1 MAKAKEPYVSAKF
14 KVWAI
19 FTTDSGEIVFD
30 DVVAVSASF
39 ALNTIPTASLV
50 VAVGTN
56 AITNQPAT
64 IHAAQARIK
73 PRDKVVV
80 KLRVTH
86 GAGDDAKFPNGT
98 YTIFDGF
105 FVGIGYQRS
114 HNQANFV
121 INLTHWLDDLNNS
134 SAVNGNWF
142 PSVPFDYAQ
151 SAVYDK
157 IAAGGSGVGA
167 GDYNPTPTIAE
178 DFATPELVQ
187 KDLWELVIKELFL
200 RLAGFSGGLIAESS
214 RNAVTNAA
222 ALAALARM
230 PGDGI
235 AYYKKL
241 GFKLRAIG
249 GPNLADSF
257 GKYFT
262 KTIGTSFAQN
272 TFWAKLVAE
281 YAAQFFFAISPAV
294 SWALPI
300 PFCAGLRW
308 EDGGK
313 LIKADEYNYANFNAN
328 TPQLIRSVEV
338 AYAAT
343 EMHGLP
349 MPPPRDTNGDPPR
362 SFYYPCGIY
371 PTVTPDRYGR
381 KQLDR
386 GLRLFKMPPNWAE
399 NIDGSTLLALS
410 ATTDAAATTSG
421 ASDAGTGTTR
431 PGDVKSAPEAADAVM
446 PAVHLF
452 AQHWYVTE
460 VLQQRY
466 GELSGA
472 LRFDIAPGSIVKIM
486 TPARDTAL
494 NNPTADPDEEHVVA
508 SVISVSYVIN
518 AERATAGTSFS
529 IAHTKIKSELQ
540 PDSIYSVSTPPLYS
554 EAWHGGPLAVM
565 DAAPSGVGSTNVGG
579 IDTTTIV

>member
-14 KVWAI
+14 KVSAI
-19 FTTDSGEIVFD
+19 FTTDSGQIVFD
-30 DVVAVSASF
+30 DIVAVSASF

-56 AITNQPAT
+56 AITNKPAT
-64 IHAAQARIK
+64 IHEAQKRIK
-73 PRDKVVV
+73 PRDKVIV
-80 KLRVTH
+80 KLQVTH
-86 GAGDDAKFPNGT
+86 GAGDDTKFPNGT

-105 FVGIGYQRS
+105 FIGIGYQRS

-157 IAAGGSGVGA
+157 IAATGSGVGA
-167 GDYNPTPTIAE
+167 GSYNPNPTIAE
-178 DFATPELVQ
+178 DFATPEEVQ
-187 KDLWELVIKELFL
+187 KDLWERVIKKLFE
-200 RLAGFSGGLIAESS
+200 RLAGMPGGLVAESN

-222 ALAALARM
+222 ALAALERM
-230 PGDGI
+230 PGAGI

-241 GFKLRAIG
+241 AFKLSAIG

-281 YAAQFFFAISPAV
+281 YASQFFFAISPAV

-308 EDGGK
+308 ADGGK

-343 EMHGLP
+343 EMNGLP
-349 MPPPRDTNGDPPR
+349 MPPPNDKDSDPPR

-371 PTVTPDRYGR
+371 PPAKPDKYGR
-381 KQLDR
+381 KQPDR

-399 NIDGSTLLALS
+399 NIDGSTLLGLA
-410 ATTDAAATTSG
+410 ATTDSVATTG
-421 ASDAGTGTTR
+421 GTDTTGTNR
-431 PGDVKSAPEAADAVM
+431 PGGVKSAPAAADEVIKS
-446 PAVHLF
+446 VHLF

-486 TPARDTAL
+486 TPARDSAL

-518 AERATAGTSFS
+518 AERATAGTSFA
-529 IAHTKIKSELQ
+529 IAHTKIKSELL

-565 DAAPSGVGSTNVGG
+565 DTAPAGVGDIS
-579 IDTTTIV
+579 IPDSTTIV

>member
-1 MAKAKEPYVSAKF
+1 MAEEPYVSAKF

-19 FTTDSGEIVFD
+19 VTTDDGPIVFN

-56 AITNQPAT
+56 AITNEPAT
-64 IHAAQARIK
+64 IHKAQSRIK
-73 PRDKVVV
+73 PRDKVIV

-86 GAGDDAKFPNGT
+86 GAGDDTKFPSGT

-114 HNQANFV
+114 QNQANFV
-121 INLTHWLDDLNNS
+121 LNLTHWLDDLNNS

-157 IAAGGSGVGA
+157 ISTADA
-167 GDYNPTPTIAE
+167 YNPNPTVAS
-178 DFATPELVQ
+178 DFATPEFVQ
-187 KDLWELVIKELFL
+187 QDLWELVIKKLFL
-200 RLAGFSGGLIAESS
+200 KLAGFPGGLVAESS
-214 RNAVTNAA
+214 RTAASNAA
-222 ALAALARM
+222 ALAALDRM
-230 PGDGI
+230 PGAGI
-235 AYYKKL
+235 SYYKKL
-241 GFKLRAIG
+241 AFKIREIG
-249 GPNLADSF
+249 GQNLADSF

-281 YAAQFFFAISPAV
+281 YAAQFFFSISPAV
-294 SWALPI
+294 NWAMPI

-308 EDGGK
+308 IDGGK
-313 LIKADEYNYANFNAN
+313 TIKADEYNYANFNAN
-328 TPQLIRSVEV
+328 TPQLIRSVEI

-343 EMHGLP
+343 EMNGLP
-349 MPPPRDTNGDPPR
+349 MPPPNDTDGDPPR
-362 SFYYPCGIY
+362 SFYHPCGIY
-371 PTVTPDRYGR
+371 PPTKADARGR
-381 KQLDR
+381 KQPDR

-399 NIDGSTLLALS
+399 NIDGSSLAALAGTNDAAS
-410 ATTDAAATTSG
+410 TTDSAD
-421 ASDAGTGTTR
+421 DAGKRR
-431 PGDVKSAPEAADAVM
+431 PDGVKSAPEAADAVL

-472 LRFDIAPGSIVKIM
+472 LRFDIAPGSIVKIE
-486 TPARDTAL
+486 TPARDKAL
-494 NNPTADPDEEHVVA
+494 NNTPDNPAEYVVA

-529 IAHTKIKSELQ
+529 IAHTKIESELA
-540 PDSIYSVSTPPLYS
+540 PSSIYAVDTPPLYK
-554 EAWHGGPLAVM
+554 EAWHGCPLAVM
-565 DAAPSGVGSTNVGG
+565 DGLPGSEAPTGVGDRSVS
-579 IDTTTIV
+579 IPDATTIV

>member
-1 MAKAKEPYVSAKF
+1 MSEEPYVSAKF

-19 FTTDSGEIVFD
+19 VTTDSGNITFD
-30 DVVAVSASF
+30 DVVSVSASF
-39 ALNTIPTASLV
+39 ALNTIPTAALV

-56 AITNQPAT
+56 AITNEPAT
-64 IHAAQARIK
+64 IHAAQSRIK
-73 PRDKVVV
+73 PRDRVIV

-86 GAGDDAKFPNGT
+86 GAGDDTKFPDGT

-114 HNQANFV
+114 QNHANFV
-121 INLTHWLDDLNNS
+121 LNLTHWIDDLNNS

-157 IAAGGSGVGA
+157 IGA
-167 GDYNPTPTIAE
+167 VEAYEPTPTVADE
-178 DFATPELVQ
+178 FATPAFVQ
-187 KDLWELVIKELFL
+187 EDLWELVIKKLFVT
-200 RLAGFSGGLIAESS
+200 LAGYPGGLVAESGTH
-214 RNAVTNAA
+214 VGTNDA
-222 ALAALARM
+222 ALAALDRM
-230 PGDGI
+230 PGAGV

-241 GFKLRAIG
+241 GFKIEEIG
-249 GPNLADSF
+249 GTNLADSF
-257 GKYFT
+257 GEYFT

-281 YAAQFFFAISPAV
+281 YAAQFFFSISPAV
-294 SWALPI
+294 DWAMPI

-308 EDGGK
+308 FDGGK

-328 TPQLIRSVEV
+328 TPQLIRSVEI

-343 EMHGLP
+343 EMNGLP
-349 MPPPRDTNGDPPR
+349 MPDPDYAPGEPPR
-362 SFYYPCGIY
+362 SYYHPCGVY
-371 PTVTPDRYGR
+371 PPAVADALGR
-381 KQLDR
+381 KQLDN
-386 GLRLFKMPPNWAE
+386 GLRLFKMPPNWAN
-399 NIDGSTLLALS
+399 NIEGSVLTALAGTNDAAS
-410 ATTDAAATTSG
+410 TTDPADGAGSGRPATVNSPT
-421 ASDAGTGTTR
+421 A
-431 PGDVKSAPEAADAVM
+431 AADAIITS
-446 PAVHLF
+446 VHLF

-486 TPARDTAL
+486 TPARDTTL
-494 NNPTADPDEEHVVA
+494 NVTPENPAEYVVA
-508 SVISVSYVIN
+508 SVVSVSYVIN
-518 AERATAGTSFS
+518 AERATAGTSFA
-529 IAHTKIKSELQ
+529 IAHTKIASELR
-540 PDSIYSVSTPPLYS
+540 PDSIYAVNTPPLYK

-565 DAAPSGVGSTNVGG
+565 DTAPTDVANTNLGGV